1 MMNRPVSWILAL
13 GALLASPLLAQ
24 EPATPDP
31 STIKI
36 NVDRIA
42 VPVTVMTRSGK
53 TVNGLQPA
61 DFRLYDNNK
70 QQNVSLDV
78 TFHPVSI
85 VIAVQANSDV
95 EGILPKIQ
103 KIGSLLESVVGESGE
118 VALIAFDHRI
128 RVLQEFTSDTAKI
141 TEAIKK
147 IKPGSSQSML
157 NDTLLTATHMLKKRP
172 RERRK
177 IILCFTETRDKG
189 SGARV
194 REVIAETQFVDVVIY
209 TVDISRAL
217 ASWTKTSSTPPRP
230 SAVPAEAGHSM
241 AGGGALTPTT
251 QMQNTGSGN
260 AIPAFVEIFRQVKG
274 IFVDNP
280 AEVYTKWTGGREFS
294 FASQAS
300 LEQAVAAMGEE
311 IRSQYLLTY
320 RPPEEGG
327 YHDIRVDVM
336 GLGNDLQVRAKKG
349 YFIGGARADEGK

>member
-1 MMNRPVSWILAL
+1 MRASKLMMNRPVSWILAL

-128 RVLQEFTSDTAKI
+128 RVLQEFTPDTAKI
-141 TEAIKK
+141 TEA
-147 IKPGSSQSML
+147 
-157 NDTLLTATHMLKKRP
+157 
-172 RERRK
+172 
-177 IILCFTETRDKG
+177 
-189 SGARV
+189 
-194 REVIAETQFVDVVIY
+194 
-209 TVDISRAL
+209 
-217 ASWTKTSSTPPRP
+217 
-230 SAVPAEAGHSM
+230 
-241 AGGGALTPTT
+241 
-251 QMQNTGSGN
+251 
-260 AIPAFVEIFRQVKG
+260 
-274 IFVDNP
+274 
-280 AEVYTKWTGGREFS
+280 
-294 FASQAS
+294 
-300 LEQAVAAMGEE
+300 
-311 IRSQYLLTY
+311 
-320 RPPEEGG
+320 
-327 YHDIRVDVM
+327 
-336 GLGNDLQVRAKKG
+336 
-349 YFIGGARADEGK
+349 